1 MEVKELLDA
10 GTHFGHPVN
19 QWNPKMAR
27 YIYGERSN
35 IYIIDLQKTVSK
47 MNRAC
52 DFVRDLVASG
62 GSILFV
68 GTKRQAQSVIEESA
82 NACGMYYVNQRW
94 LGGMLTNFT
103 TIRKSVDRLK
113 KIDAMSADGSYDR
126 LPKKEVIVL
135 EKERGKLVKILSGIR
150 NMNQLPGAVFVVDTP
165 KERICIAE
173 SRRLKIPIVA
183 MVDTNSDP
191 DGIDYLIPGN
201 DDGIRSIRLV
211 TNQIVAAILEGAK
224 IRESRILVTA
234 AAAVPLVAVAP
245 PAGHV
250 APAGRAARAE
260 TAAVS
265 GETNPATAVS
275 LSEEA
280 KG

>member
-35 IYIIDLQKTVSK
+35 IYIIDLQKTVTK
-47 MNRAC
+47 ANRAC

-62 GSILFV
+62 GAVLFV
-68 GTKRQAQSVIEESA
+68 GTKRQAQTIIEEAA
-82 NACGMYYVNQRW
+82 NSCGMYYVNQRW

-113 KIDAMSADGSYDR
+113 KIELMSTDGSYDR
-126 LPKKEVIVL
+126 FPKKEVIGL
-135 EKERGKLVKILSGIR
+135 EKERGKLVKILAGIR

-201 DDGIRSIRLV
+201 DDGSRSIRLV
-211 TNQIVAAILEGAK
+211 TNQIVAAILEGTK
-224 IRESRILVTA
+224 IRESRILA
-234 AAAVPLVAVAP
+234 PASAAVA
-245 PAGHV
+245 
-250 APAGRAARAE
+250 
-260 TAAVS
+260 S
-265 GETNPATAVS
+265 GETTLATPGT
-275 LSEEA
+275 LSEGA